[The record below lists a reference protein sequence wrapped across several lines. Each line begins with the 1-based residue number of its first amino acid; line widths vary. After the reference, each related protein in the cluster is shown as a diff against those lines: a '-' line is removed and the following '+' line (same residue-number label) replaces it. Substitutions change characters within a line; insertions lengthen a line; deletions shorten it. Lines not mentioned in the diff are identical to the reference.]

1 MFPREVFVMKI
12 HVISFNENLWEIDK
26 IKVLK
31 NLDFKQYVLIERHWF
46 SYYITMMMKYFV
58 HQKIL
63 KIAIIFYIE
72 MKAHGNYS
80 RWLSQW
86 QV

>member
-31 NLDFKQYVLIERHWF
+31 NLDFKQYVLISWTALIF
-46 SYYITMMMKYFV
+46 
-58 HQKIL
+58 IL
-63 KIAIIFYIE
+63 Y
-72 MKAHGNYS
+72 NYDDDVFCS
-80 RWLSQW
+80 SKSI
-86 QV
+86 